1 MMKRNSESG
10 VALLTVLMLLLFTSA
25 MLAGFTTM
33 TVTDQRL
40 RAVDRTRTMAFYA
53 AHGALEQMTAAVG
66 NLFSV
71 DFAPSAADLALIAAN
86 PPAIDGVDFEAPDGG
101 PGYTLTPLQTDVNGN
116 PLATTRTIL
125 TGPYQGFVALTTPYT
140 LSVVAKTQDGSE
152 AGSEVWL
159 QRQMQTVAIPVFQFG
174 IFSETD
180 LSFFAGPNFAFGG
193 RVHSNG
199 NLYLASGN
207 GTTLTL
213 ADRVTAVGEVIRTNL
228 SNGWNTAAN
237 YTGNVRV
244 TRGGGAF
251 RNLAT
256 TEGSLTG
263 TLGSAQNEP
272 TWTNISIGTYN
283 GHLRNGRTGARNLQ
297 LPFVTLGATPVDLI
311 RRGVPAEPAAI
322 LGQRFYS
329 LASLRILLSDTAA
342 AITGLPG
349 VTADAPIALDAAAP
363 AGYVVDATRAPLAV
377 SSGVAGDGYRS
388 PANTP
393 LNGGFIKIE
402 MQTAGGWQDVTLEIL
417 NLGIAGRN
425 QGVAGCLEPAP
436 DAVIRIQRLRN
447 NPVGG
452 GCGNGSLFATDYWP
466 NVLYDTREGNLRD
479 TVPVGQA
486 TMFLGGV
493 MHFIELDVAN
503 LSRWFQGNI
512 GATGANALNNNGFTV
527 YFSDRRGN
535 SNAGVETGEY
545 GFEDYVNPNDAA
557 GTPNAVLDAGEDL
570 NANAALDN
578 YGQTPIVPGGATAPL
593 TAAASPTTLVTAAE
607 ARTNRAI
614 LFRRALKLT
623 NGGLGNL
630 VQPGLT
636 IAAENPVYVQGNYNA
651 NAGGFQE
658 PNSASAVIAD
668 AVTLLSNQWNDNNS
682 INNPHRPGNRVA
694 NTAAWYRLAIIAG
707 KGPSFPQPGAFA
719 TPQDFG
725 TDGGV
730 HNFLRYLEDWNAALN
745 YRGSIAS
752 FYFNR
757 QAVGVY
763 KCCTNVYSPPTRGYT
778 FDVEFLQPALLPPNT
793 PMFRDL
799 NATGFTQV
807 IR

>member
-1 MMKRNSESG
+1 
-10 VALLTVLMLLLFTSA
+10 
-25 MLAGFTTM
+25 
-33 TVTDQRL
+33 
-40 RAVDRTRTMAFYA
+40 
-53 AHGALEQMTAAVG
+53 
-66 NLFSV
+66 
-71 DFAPSAADLALIAAN
+71 
-86 PPAIDGVDFEAPDGG
+86 
-101 PGYTLTPLQTDVNGN
+101 
-116 PLATTRTIL
+116 
-125 TGPYQGFVALTTPYT
+125 
-140 LSVVAKTQDGSE
+140 
-152 AGSEVWL
+152 
-159 QRQMQTVAIPVFQFG
+159 
-174 IFSETD
+174 
-180 LSFFAGPNFAFGG
+180 
-193 RVHSNG
+193 
-199 NLYLASGN
+199 
-207 GTTLTL
+207 
-213 ADRVTAVGEVIRTNL
+213 
-228 SNGWNTAAN
+228 
-237 YTGNVRV
+237 
-244 TRGGGAF
+244 
-251 RNLAT
+251 
-256 TEGSLTG
+256 
-263 TLGSAQNEP
+263 
-272 TWTNISIGTYN
+272 
-283 GHLRNGRTGARNLQ
+283 
-297 LPFVTLGATPVDLI
+297 
-311 RRGVPAEPAAI
+311 
-322 LGQRFYS
+322 
-329 LASLRILLSDTAA
+329 
-342 AITGLPG
+342 
-349 VTADAPIALDAAAP
+349 
-363 AGYVVDATRAPLAV
+363 GYVVDATRAPLAV